1 MKETGWTG
9 SLHGWLVDT
18 IRGGRLTPTRPEY
31 VGNTPQGGMAM
42 PFWSQDFGGPLR
54 NDQIEDIAYYLENMP
69 AEPVEEAGGPT
80 PTPLAIDP
88 ADTDAII
95 DAGVAVYQQN
105 ACIGCHTLSIA
116 GAAGVT
122 GPTHEE
128 MGAVAEERIADPNYN
143 GAATTAEEYIRESIV
158 DPAAFVVP
166 DYPPAMPPFTEIP
179 EDQLDV
185 LVQMLLLQQ

>member
-1 MKETGWTG
+1 
-9 SLHGWLVDT
+9 
-18 IRGGRLTPTRPEY
+18 
-31 VGNTPQGGMAM
+31 MAM

-69 AEPVEEAGGPT
+69 EEPVEAGGGPT

-88 ADTDAII
+88 SDEEAII
-95 DAGVAVYQQN
+95 EAGVAVYQAN

-122 GPTHEE
+122 GPTHEG
-128 MGAVAEERIADPNYN
+128 MGATAEARIAEAGYE
-143 GAATTAEEYIRESIV
+143 GTATTAEEYIHESIV
-158 DPAAFVVP
+158 NPNAYVVEG
-166 DYPPAMPPFTEIP
+166 YPPAMPPFTEIP

-185 LVQMLLLQQ
+185 LVQMLLLQ